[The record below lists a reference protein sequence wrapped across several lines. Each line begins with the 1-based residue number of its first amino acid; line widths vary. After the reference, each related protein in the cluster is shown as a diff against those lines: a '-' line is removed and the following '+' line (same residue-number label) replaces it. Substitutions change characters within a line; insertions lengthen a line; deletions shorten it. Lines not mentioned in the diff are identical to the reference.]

1 MPVEEAAGAATVVG
15 VAGDTV
21 TLDGPLP
28 AGAVA
33 YRLPPAGGLVADG
46 DAAVPLAGTPG
57 FAFARVLVG
66 ADGQPMV
73 PHFAAVDVASDNR
86 LMPTASWTSTHRFS
100 TACDDPTVEARLL
113 HRPAP
118 LALAQERQWDL
129 RDAVMAVDTAQVQ
142 P

>member
-1 MPVEEAAGAATVVG
+1 M
-15 VAGDTV
+15 
-21 TLDGPLP
+21 
-28 AGAVA
+28 
-33 YRLPPAGGLVADG
+33 
-46 DAAVPLAGTPG
+46 
-57 FAFARVLVG
+57 LVG